1 MKNLLLATSI
11 VCFASA
17 CLATKNPTPII
28 SNSDTSIKLEGFYLL
43 ESGYIKQDHLILF
56 DKNVTDNRKKLGFYT
71 EAAFAATIT
80 KTINDIIAGAKIVLQ
95 PTTRVKTSTSYN
107 GSHIFIETSYGK
119 TELGSPADA
128 SAKLRITGSQVTAG
142 TGGWSRYALLNGQ
155 HMRYKGLKPDF
166 DTNASFYLESYSNY
180 FDQIN
185 DKTERARRVNFFT
198 PKMKGF
204 QAAISYT
211 PDTANTGGNRYINN
225 LMPDKSSGSNV
236 ISVSKTGIQR
246 VKLENN
252 EAMTINQNIRDAFSA
267 GLTYEHEISEDTDL
281 KLSVTGE
288 YGKPARRLIHTKMDR
303 TKGVEVLNTYKL
315 SNLKAY
321 NLGAVFTYGNFSCGA
336 SYGSLGKSLTA
347 KEYYKVGRDTYY
359 YNGAVAYRQGPIK
372 TSLEYLKTSRY
383 KNTVNTVSLATEYKI
398 MPGLLPYAEISHF
411 QAKGKPVYYPEAP
424 RKTTRGTVGLI
435 GTKLK
440 F

>member
-1 MKNLLLATSI
+1 MKRLLLAASI
-11 VCFASA
+11 ICFASGGFA
-17 CLATKNPTPII
+17 EENPTPVI
-28 SNSDTSIKLEGFYLL
+28 SNSDTEIKLEGFYLF

-56 DKNVTDNRKKLGFYT
+56 EKDVTDNRKKLGFYT

-80 KTINDIIAGAKIVLQ
+80 KTINDVIAGAKIVLQ
-95 PTTRVKTSTSYN
+95 PTTRAKTSTSYN

-119 TELGSPADA
+119 VELGSPADA

-142 TGGWSRYALLNGQ
+142 TGGWYRYALLDGQ
-155 HMRYKGLKPDF
+155 YMRYKGLKPDF
-166 DTNASFYLESYSNY
+166 DTGASFYLESYSNS

-185 DKTERARRVNFFT
+185 DKAEKARRLNFFT

-204 QAAISYT
+204 QVGVSYT
-211 PDTANTGGNRYINN
+211 PDTANTGGNRDINN
-225 LMPDKSSGSNV
+225 LTFENSGR
-236 ISVSKTGIQR
+236 TGISKSTTGIKT

-252 EAMTINQNIRDAFSA
+252 QTMTINQNIRDAFSV
-267 GLTYEHEISEDTDL
+267 GLTYEHEISEDADL

-288 YGKPARRLIHTKMDR
+288 YGKPARRLIHAETDGTKLV
-303 TKGVEVLNTYKL
+303 KVLNTYKL

-321 NLGAVFTYGNFSCGA
+321 NLGAVFTYGNFSYGA
-336 SYGSLGKSLTA
+336 SYGNLGKSLTA
-347 KEYYKVGRDTYY
+347 EEYYKVGRDTYY
-359 YNGAVAYRQGPIK
+359 YDGAVAYAQGPIK

-383 KNTVNTVSLATEYKI
+383 KNTVDTVSLATEYKI

-424 RKTTRGTVGLI
+424 SKTIRGTVGLI

>member
-1 MKNLLLATSI
+1 MKKLLLATSI
-11 VCFASA
+11 VCLASA
-17 CLATKNPTPII
+17 GLAEGSLTPVI
-28 SNSDTSIKLEGFYLL
+28 SSSDAAIQLEGFYLF

-71 EAAFAATIT
+71 EAAFAATIM
-80 KTINDIIAGAKIVLQ
+80 KTINGVIAGAKIVLQ
-95 PTTRVKTSTSYN
+95 PTTRAKTSTNCN
-107 GSHIFIETSYGK
+107 GSHIFVETSYGK
-119 TELGSPADA
+119 VELGSPGDA
-128 SAKLRITGSQVTAG
+128 SSKLRITGNQVTAG
-142 TGGWSRYALLNGQ
+142 TGGWYKYALLDGQ
-155 HMRYKGLKPDF
+155 YMRYNGLKPDF
-166 DTNASFYLESYSNY
+166 DTGASFYLESYSTSFN
-180 FDQIN
+180 QIN
-185 DKTERARRVNFFT
+185 DRAERARRLNFFT

-204 QAAISYT
+204 QAGVSYT
-211 PDTANTGGNRYINN
+211 PDTANTGGNKDMNN
-225 LMPDKSSGSNV
+225 LTLESSGRNGV
-236 ISVSKTGIQR
+236 SVSRTGIR
-246 VKLENN
+246 TVKLENN
-252 EAMTINQNIRDAFSA
+252 ETMTINQNIRDAFSA
-267 GLTYEHEISEDTDL
+267 GLTYEHEISEDADL

-288 YGKPARRLIHTKMDR
+288 YGRPARRLIHAKMDG
-303 TKGVEVLNTYKL
+303 TKVVEVLNTYKFA
-315 SNLKAY
+315 NLKAY

-336 SYGSLGKSLTA
+336 SYGNLGKSLTA

-383 KNTVNTVSLATEYKI
+383 KNTLNAVSLATEYKI

-424 RKTTRGTVGLI
+424 SKTTRGTVGLI

>member
-1 MKNLLLATSI
+1 MKKLLLTASI
-11 VCFASA
+11 ICLASA
-17 CLATKNPTPII
+17 GLAEENPTPVI
-28 SNSDTSIKLEGFYLL
+28 SNSDTEIKLEGFYLF

-71 EAAFAATIT
+71 EAAFAATIS
-80 KTINDIIAGAKIVLQ
+80 KTINDVIAGAKIVLQ
-95 PTTRVKTSTSYN
+95 PTTRAKTSASYN

-119 TELGSPADA
+119 VELGSPVDA
-128 SAKLRITGSQVTAG
+128 SAKLRVTGSQVTAG
-142 TGGWSRYALLNGQ
+142 TGGCYRYALLDGQ
-155 HMRYKGLKPDF
+155 YMRYNGLKPDF
-166 DTNASFYLESYSNY
+166 DTSASFYLESYSNS

-185 DKTERARRVNFFT
+185 EKTEKARRLNFFT
-198 PKMKGF
+198 LKMKGF
-204 QAAISYT
+204 QAGISYT
-211 PDTANTGGNRYINN
+211 PDTANTGGNKDINN
-225 LMPDKSSGSNV
+225 LTLENSGRNGV
-236 ISVSKTGIQR
+236 SVSRTGIKT
-246 VKLENN
+246 VSLGNGETI
-252 EAMTINQNIRDAFSA
+252 TINQNIRDAFSA
-267 GLTYEHEISEDTDL
+267 GLTYEHEISEDADL

-288 YGKPARRLIHTKMDR
+288 YGKPARRLVHAKIDGTK
-303 TKGVEVLNTYKL
+303 VIEVLNTYKL

-336 SYGSLGKSLTA
+336 SYGNLGKSLTA

-359 YNGAVAYRQGPIK
+359 YNGAVAYGQGPIK

-383 KNTVNTVSLATEYKI
+383 KNTVDAVSLATEYKI

-424 RKTTRGTVGLI
+424 SKTTRGTVGLI

>member
-1 MKNLLLATSI
+1 MKKLLLAASI
-11 VCFASA
+11 ICLASA
-17 CLATKNPTPII
+17 GLAEANPTPVI
-28 SNSDTSIKLEGFYLL
+28 SNSDTEIKLEGFYLF
-43 ESGYIKQDHLILF
+43 ENGYIKQDHLILF

-71 EAAFAATIT
+71 EAAFAATIV
-80 KTINDIIAGAKIVLQ
+80 KTINDVIAGAKIVLQ
-95 PTTRVKTSTSYN
+95 PTTRAKTSTSYN

-119 TELGSPADA
+119 VELGSPADA

-142 TGGWSRYALLNGQ
+142 TGGWSRYALLDGQ
-155 HMRYKGLKPDF
+155 YMRYNGLKSDF
-166 DTNASFYLESYSNY
+166 DTNASFYLESYSNS

-185 DKTERARRVNFFT
+185 DKAERARRLNFFT

-204 QAAISYT
+204 QAGVSYT
-211 PDTANTGGNRYINN
+211 PDTANTGGNRDINN
-225 LMPDKSSGSNV
+225 LTLASSGRNGV
-236 ISVSKTGIQR
+236 SVSKTGIKT

-252 EAMTINQNIRDAFSA
+252 ETMTINQNIRDAFSA
-267 GLTYEHEISEDTDL
+267 GLTYEHEISEDADL

-288 YGKPARRLIHTKMDR
+288 YGKPARRLIHAKMNG
-303 TKGVEVLNTYKL
+303 TTIQVLNTYKL

-336 SYGSLGKSLTA
+336 SYGNLGKSLTA

-359 YNGAVAYRQGPIK
+359 YNGAVAYGQGPIK

-383 KNTVNTVSLATEYKI
+383 KNTVDAVSLATEYKI

-424 RKTTRGTVGLI
+424 SKTTRGTVGLI